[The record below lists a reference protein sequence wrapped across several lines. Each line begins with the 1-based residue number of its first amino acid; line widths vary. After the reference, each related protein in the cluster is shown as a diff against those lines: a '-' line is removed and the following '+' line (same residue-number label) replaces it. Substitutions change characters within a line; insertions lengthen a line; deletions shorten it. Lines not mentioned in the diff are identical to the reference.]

1 MSVRSV
7 HRNTKK
13 IHQKYFRSI
22 IKITRNRYPSLLN
35 FFFNRDKLQK
45 PLNFDNYKDRFR
57 LLLQLEEIQMQKD
70 IRHYDMKEVE
80 FEQDR
85 TDRRFLTLEVSTHL
99 NCSWLEYVCLRFY
112 PALPPCCIPSFYI
125 LRSIS
130 PFQGDMLLIFYIGK
144 GILLY
149 QK

>member
-1 MSVRSV
+1 MP
-7 HRNTKK
+7 
-13 IHQKYFRSI
+13 
-22 IKITRNRYPSLLN
+22 ITAQ
-35 FFFNRDKLQK
+35 FFSDRDKLQK

-99 NCSWLEYVCLRFY
+99 NF
-112 PALPPCCIPSFYI
+112 I
-125 LRSIS
+125 
-130 PFQGDMLLIFYIGK
+130 
-144 GILLY
+144 
-149 QK
+149 